1 MALGI
6 RAEDVCA
13 ALAPL
18 LGVRYVTTTPL
29 CEHAAQVMRD
39 YVPGRMTLAEVQS
52 ELKYAIFGDLYDSLG
67 QGMLLQLENGV
78 RLRLR
83 LKDVDTLTDEALGVL
98 LDSLAE
104 RGMSLY
110 ELRDFAM
117 QSGLL
122 SAMRVLLQ
130 RFGDGM
136 VPMERAM
143 FVRIIRE
150 NFPPDRYQA
159 WLAE

>member
-6 RAEDVCA
+6 HADDVRA

-18 LGVRYVTTTPL
+18 LGMRFVTTTPL
-29 CEHAAQVMRD
+29 CEHAAAVMRD

-52 ELKYAIFGDLYDSLG
+52 ELKYAIFGDLYDALG

-83 LKDVDTLTDEALGVL
+83 LKDVDTLTDEAMGVL
-98 LDSLAE
+98 LDALTPAV
-104 RGMSLY
+104 LDLNA
-110 ELRDFAM
+110 LRDFAM

-130 RFGDGM
+130 RFGADM
-136 VPMERAM
+136 VPMEQAM

-159 WLAE
+159 WLEG

>member
-1 MALGI
+1 MAMGI
-6 RAEDVCA
+6 HAEDVQA

-18 LGVRYVTTTPL
+18 LGVRFVTGTPL

-52 ELKYAIFGDLYDSLG
+52 ELKYAIFGDLYDALG

-98 LDSLAE
+98 LDSLAAQ
-104 RGMSLY
+104 GMPLY

-130 RFGDGM
+130 RFGADM

-159 WLAE
+159 WLEE